1 MLSASCMLMHMEYWL
16 TRCLMHGWSF
26 VEMSLFHSMQYTG
39 NIKHLSSGFY
49 LILLMYLGSLIA
61 RIVLYSYKPLSY
73 CNMHHFLMNLDM
85 TPPAVRCHRV
95 HLARWHQLLCRSIYR
110 SFERGY
116 LPHISPFCAW
126 IARFIKSSYLFLSKY
141 NITKPWCLLFY
152 AFNIE
157 NEVSIG
163 FRLSE

>member
-1 MLSASCMLMHMEYWL
+1 MHMEHWL

-49 LILLMYLGSLIA
+49 LILLMYFGSLVA

-85 TPPAVRCHRV
+85 TPPAVRCRRV

-110 SFERGY
+110 SFKRGCPPY
-116 LPHISPFCAW
+116 ISPSCAW
-126 IARFIKSSYLFLSKY
+126 IARSIKSSYLPSSKY
-141 NITKPWCLLFY
+141 NIVRPWYFLLY
-152 AFNIE
+152 AFSIE
-157 NEVSIG
+157 NKVSIES
-163 FRLSE
+163 RLGE